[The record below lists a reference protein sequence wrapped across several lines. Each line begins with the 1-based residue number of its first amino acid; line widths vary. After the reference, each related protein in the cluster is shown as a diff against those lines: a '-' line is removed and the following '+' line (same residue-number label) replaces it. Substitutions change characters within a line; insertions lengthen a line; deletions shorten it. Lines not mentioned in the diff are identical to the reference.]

1 MSIQSTT
8 PESIRADVLASLSE
22 DITCSVLQD
31 GSNRIGC
38 LTPFEYPDGDAVVI
52 WVRELGDTLEVSDYG
67 EAFADQEHRSD
78 YERSAVSDLAQNAAK
93 AHGVRAFEG
102 RLGAQC
108 TSQDLGGVLL
118 RVANASAQLAAS
130 IASQKPS
137 RRKES
142 EENEFVRLVDETLR
156 ERHVSVERDHKLQ
169 GTSGHSHRATI
180 YVPHSHSILE
190 PVGGHWNQV
199 ASVYTKFSDLAPVNG
214 FKRFALLDDRREQP
228 SDDIRSLL
236 VQVGKVVTWSSHD
249 HWLNQVS

>member
-8 PESIRADVLASLSE
+8 PESIRADVLATLSE

-78 YERSAVSDLAQNAAK
+78 YERSAVSDMAQSAAR
-93 AHGVRAFEG
+93 AHGVRASQG

-108 TSQDLGGVLL
+108 TAQELGVVLL
-118 RVANASAQLAAS
+118 RVASASAQLAAS
-130 IASQKPS
+130 IACQKPS

-156 ERHVSVERDHKLQ
+156 ERQVGIERDHRLQ
-169 GTSGHSHRATI
+169 GSSGHSHKATI

-199 ASVYTKFSDLAPVNG
+199 ASVYTKFSDLAPING
-214 FKRFALLDDRREQP
+214 FKRFSLIDDRQGQP
-228 SDDIRSLL
+228 SEDVRSLL
-236 VQVGKVVTWSSHD
+236 VQVSSVVSWSSHEN
-249 HWLNQVS
+249 WLNQIR